1 MFIEMFAAAA
11 LGAAMEPAQA
21 QSRAV
26 PPGSYSRTCIGARV
40 SDGRLRASCR
50 DTRGNTRDSS
60 IELYRCVNED
70 IRNDDGL
77 LSCGRWS
84 GDREGSWAS
93 SGSNWRDRDDRRDD
107 RRGRRGGRGEITVY
121 RDADYRGAE
130 FTFRGEM
137 PNLRNTDFN
146 DVISSMRFR
155 GAWEVCTDA
164 YFRGTCQ
171 IFNDDVLNLSQYG
184 LNDRVSSLR
193 PVRR

>member
-11 LGAAMEPAQA
+11 LGVAMEPAQG

-26 PPGSYSRTCIGARV
+26 PPGSYDRTCIGARV

-77 LSCGRWS
+77 LSCGRWR
-84 GDREGSWAS
+84 GDREGQWAADRPD
-93 SGSNWRDRDDRRDD
+93 WRDRDDRRDD
-107 RRGRRGGRGEITVY
+107 RRGRGRNEITVY
-121 RDADYRGAE
+121 RDAMYSGGE

-137 PNLRNTDFN
+137 PNLRNTGFN

-164 YFRGTCQ
+164 YFRGACRV
-171 IFNDDVLNLSQYG
+171 FDDDVTNLAQFG
-184 LNDRVSSLR
+184 LNDQVSSLR